1 MKGAKIDRRTGAS
14 LVIFGLNKTFLVGR
28 FAGAGVTGSGTGPEK
43 GANPM
48 RMFVTGEWT
57 DKPKKIEVRN
67 SYDNSVVDTVPK
79 GEPSDVERALG
90 YAEKGAKVMAKL
102 SGYER
107 WRILRKAADLMA
119 ARNAELGQTI
129 SKEEGKVI
137 AEGRGEASRAV
148 ETMMGSAEEAKRI
161 HGETVPLDGDPT
173 GGKKLGFTLRV
184 PCGVVAAISP
194 FNFPLNLVCHKVG
207 PALAAGNSVIVKPA
221 SDTPLSALKLTEI
234 LLEAG
239 LPPEGIQCVTGSG
252 GEIGDLLVKDRRVRK
267 VTFTGSREIGE
278 RICHM
283 AGIKKV
289 TMELGSNSP
298 LIIMPDADLDKVAA
312 AVAVTGYGNA
322 GQTCIS
328 TQRVLAAKKVYSDF
342 LDALKPKV
350 EALTTGNQLDEK
362 SKVGP
367 MVKESEAVRVESWI
381 NEAVA
386 GGARLAAGGGR
397 RGAICVPAV
406 VADVKPDMRISRDE
420 LFGPAVGVTP
430 FDSIEE
436 AIALANDSVYG
447 LAAGIFTEN
456 VEWAMKFAREAEAG
470 NLHVNW
476 GPQWRVDLMP
486 YGGLKDSGFGKEGPR
501 YAVEEM
507 TELKMVVFH
516 LNA

>member
-1 MKGAKIDRRTGAS
+1 MKM
-14 LVIFGLNKTFLVGR
+14 FL
-28 FAGAGVTGSGTGPEK
+28 AGQ
-43 GANPM
+43 
-48 RMFVTGEWT
+48 WT

-67 SYDNSVVDTVPK
+67 PFDNSVIDIVPK
-79 GEPSDVERALG
+79 ADGGDVERALAF
-90 YAEKGAKVMAKL
+90 AERGAKVMAKL
-102 SGYER
+102 SSYDR
-107 WRILRKAADLMA
+107 WKILRKAADMMA
-119 ARNAELGQTI
+119 ACNEDLGRTI
-129 SKEEGKVI
+129 SSEEGKVI
-137 AEGRGEASRAV
+137 AEGRGEANRAV
-148 ETMMGSAEEAKRI
+148 ETMMGSAEEAKRL
-161 HGETVPLDGDPT
+161 HGETVPLDADPT

-207 PALAAGNSVIVKPA
+207 PALAAGNSVLVKPA

-239 LPPEGIQCVTGSG
+239 LPPEGVQCVTGPG
-252 GEIGDLLVKDRRVRK
+252 GEVGDTIVADRRVRK
-267 VTFTGSREIGE
+267 VTFTGSREIGD
-278 RICHM
+278 RICRM

-298 LIIMPDADLDKVAA
+298 VIVMPDADLDKVATVLA
-312 AVAVTGYGNA
+312 MTGYGNA

-328 TQRVLAAKKVYSDF
+328 TQRVLTAKKIYGDF
-342 LDALKPKV
+342 LGALKPRV
-350 EALTTGNQLDEK
+350 EALATGNQLDEK
-362 SKVGP
+362 TKVGP
-367 MVKESEAVRVESWI
+367 MVKESEAVRVDSWI

-397 RGAICVPAV
+397 RGAFYIPAV

-420 LFGPAVGVTP
+420 LFGPAVAVTP
-430 FDSIEE
+430 FETIEE

-476 GPQWRVDLMP
+476 GSQWRVDLMP

-516 LNA
+516 LNS